1 MTFFSDRDPYIIA
14 EVGQNHQGSVD
25 TAFEYIKRFAFEGA
39 NAVKFQVRDNKY
51 LFSSEAYNKPYESEN
66 AFASTYGAH
75 REHLELTHDEMIRV
89 KKCCD
94 DNNVDFIATPFDEPS
109 LDFLVRLQS
118 AALKVASFDLGNLPF
133 LQLIAHSGL
142 PVVISCGGGNS
153 EQIDSSI
160 EVLSQSTS
168 EIAVLHCVSEYPCKY
183 DRLGLGKVK
192 QLREKY
198 PSLVVGSSD
207 HFNGTLSGPVA
218 RLLGAKVFEKHVTL
232 NRSWQGTDHSFA
244 LEPDGF
250 RRFARDIRRVN
261 LMLPAKSEEDLGS
274 EPVFQKLGKSII
286 VNRDMSAGET
296 ISISDLSG
304 KIFTDNHVP
313 VRESGYFIGKVLVK
327 SLSKGSF
334 LEFDLVK

>member
-25 TAFEYIKRFAFEGA
+25 TAFDYIKRFAFEGA

-51 LFSSEAYNKPYESEN
+51 LFSDEAYNKPYESEN
-66 AFASTYGAH
+66 AFAPTYGAH
-75 REHLELTHDEMIRV
+75 REYLELTHDEMISV

-94 DNNVDFIATPFDEPS
+94 DNNIDFIATPFDEPS
-109 LDFLVRLQS
+109 LDFLVKIQS

-133 LQLIAHSGL
+133 LRLFANSGL
-142 PVVISCGGGNS
+142 PIVISCGGGNE
-153 EQIDSSI
+153 EQINSSI
-160 EVLSQSTS
+160 EILSQSKA

-183 DRLGLGKVK
+183 DRLGLNRVK
-192 QLREKY
+192 QLSDKY

-207 HFNGTLSGPVA
+207 HFNGTLSGPIA
-218 RLLGAKVFEKHVTL
+218 RLLGAKVVEKHVTL

-261 LMLPAKSEEDLGS
+261 QMLPAKSDGDLGS
-274 EPVFQKLGKSII
+274 EPVFQKLGKSLI
-286 VNRDMSAGET
+286 VNRDIQAGET

-313 VRESGYFIGKVLVK
+313 VRESAYFIGKTLVK

-334 LEFDLVK
+334 VEFDFVK